1 MTTASRPPEL
11 VEALK
16 VLHLP
21 TMRRCYAAVADQAR
35 QESLSY
41 EHYLVELVHQEWY
54 TRREHRIARFLRE
67 SHLPLEKNL
76 ATLDRQRLS
85 AKLQAQLT
93 VLLEGTF
100 LDQAENVL
108 AFGTPGSGKT
118 HLLCAVGQELIYQQE
133 RPLRFMTGSEMIQ
146 QLLLAKR
153 DLELPR
159 LLKRWDKYQAI
170 VLDDLGYVQH
180 TREEMEVFFTL
191 LAHRYERG
199 SMMITSNLPF
209 SQWETLFKDPMTTA
223 AAIDRLIHHCL
234 ILEMN
239 LPSYRL
245 EASKKRAKPAAPSG
259 DPAASTEEA
268 AS

>member
-1 MTTASRPPEL
+1 MTATVSPPEL
-11 VEALK
+11 GDGLK
-16 VLHLP
+16 ALHLS
-21 TMRRCYAAVADQAR
+21 TMRTCYAEVADQAR

-41 EHYLVELVHQEWY
+41 EQYLLELVQQEWC

-67 SHLPLEKNL
+67 SHLPLEKTL
-76 ATLDRQRLS
+76 ATFDRQRLS
-85 AKLQAQLT
+85 AKLQAQLNT
-93 VLLEGTF
+93 LLEGAF

-118 HLLCAVGQELIYQQE
+118 HLLCAVGHELTYQE
-133 RPLRFMTGSEMIQ
+133 RRLRFMTGSEMIQ
-146 QLLLAKR
+146 QLLMAKR

-159 LLKRWDKYQAI
+159 LLKRWDKYQALI
-170 VLDDLGYVQH
+170 LDDIGYIQH
-180 TREEMEVFFTL
+180 SREEMEVFFTL

-209 SQWETLFKDPMTTA
+209 SQWEILFKDPMTTA

-245 EASKKRAKPAAPSG
+245 EASKKRAKRSAPRGAVS
-259 DPAASTEEA
+259 PSAEEGA
-268 AS
+268 T

>member
-1 MTTASRPPEL
+1 MTATVRPPEL

-16 VLHLP
+16 ALHLP
-21 TMRRCYAAVADQAR
+21 TMRSCYGSVAEQAR

-41 EHYLVELVHQEWY
+41 EQYLLELVHQEWY

-76 ATLDRQRLS
+76 ATFDRKRLS
-85 AKLQAQLT
+85 AKLQAQLNT
-93 VLLEGTF
+93 LLEGTF
-100 LDQAENVL
+100 LDRAENVL

-118 HLLCAVGQELIYQQE
+118 HLLCAIGQELIYQE
-133 RPLRFMTGSEMIQ
+133 RRLCFMTCSGIIQ
-146 QLLLAKR
+146 QLLMAKR
-153 DLELPR
+153 DLELPQV
-159 LLKRWDKYQAI
+159 LKKWDKYQAI
-170 VLDDLGYVQH
+170 ILDDIGYVQH
-180 TREEMEVFFTL
+180 SREEMEVFFTL

-199 SMMITSNLPF
+199 SLMITSNLPF

-234 ILEMN
+234 IFEMN

-245 EASKKRAKPAAPSG
+245 EASKKRAKRAAPSG
-259 DPAASTEEA
+259 GCPESSPTATP
-268 AS
+268 

>member
-1 MTTASRPPEL
+1 MTAPVRPPDL
-11 VEALK
+11 VEGLK
-16 VLHLP
+16 ALHLP
-21 TMRRCYAAVADQAR
+21 TMRSGYASVAEQAR

-41 EHYLVELVHQEWY
+41 EHYLLELVQQEWA
-54 TRREHRIARFLRE
+54 TRREHRIARFLRD
-67 SHLPLEKNL
+67 SHLPLEKTL
-76 ATLDRQRLS
+76 ATLDRKRLS
-85 AKLQAQLT
+85 AKLQAQLN

-133 RPLRFMTGSEMIQ
+133 RRLRFMTGSELIQ
-146 QLLLAKR
+146 QLLVAKR

-170 VLDDLGYVQH
+170 ILDDIGYVQH
-180 TREEMEVFFTL
+180 SREEMEVFFTL

-199 SMMITSNLPF
+199 SLMITSNLPF

-223 AAIDRLIHHCL
+223 AAIDRLVHHCL

-245 EASKKRAKPAAPSG
+245 EASKQRSKQAHPSGGSSEAPETAAP
-259 DPAASTEEA
+259 
-268 AS
+268 

>member
-1 MTTASRPPEL
+1 MTGPVRPPEL
-11 VEALK
+11 VEGLK
-16 VLHLP
+16 ALHLP
-21 TMRRCYAAVADQAR
+21 TMRTAYGEIAQQAR

-41 EHYLVELVHQEWY
+41 EQYLLELVQQEWA

-76 ATLDRQRLS
+76 ATFDRKRLS
-85 AKLQAQLT
+85 AKLQAQLNT
-93 VLLEGTF
+93 LLEGTF

-118 HLLCAVGQELIYQQE
+118 HLLCAIGQELIYQD
-133 RPLRFMTGSEMIQ
+133 RRLCFMTGSGMIQ
-146 QLLLAKR
+146 QLLMAKR

-159 LLKRWDKYQAI
+159 LLKKWDKYQAI
-170 VLDDLGYVQH
+170 LLDDIGYIQH
-180 TREEMEVFFTL
+180 SREEMEVFFTL

-199 SMMITSNLPF
+199 SLMITSNLPF

-223 AAIDRLIHHCL
+223 AAIDRLVHHCL

-239 LPSYRL
+239 LSSYRL
-245 EASKKRAKPAAPSG
+245 EASKKRSKHAVPSG
-259 DPAASTEEA
+259 VSPASTQTQE
-268 AS
+268 S

>member
-1 MTTASRPPEL
+1 MTTCVSPPEL
-11 VEALK
+11 DEGLK
-16 VLHLP
+16 ALHLP
-21 TMRRCYAAVADQAR
+21 TMRSCYAEIADQAR

-41 EHYLVELVHQEWY
+41 EHYLLELVQQEWGI
-54 TRREHRIARFLRE
+54 RREHRISRFLRE

-76 ATLDRQRLS
+76 DTLDRKRLS
-85 AKLQAQLT
+85 TKLQAQLNT
-93 VLLEGTF
+93 LLEGTF
-100 LDQAENVL
+100 VDQAENVL

-118 HLLCAVGQELIYQQE
+118 HLLCAVGQELIYQD
-133 RPLRFMTGSEMIQ
+133 RRLCFMTGSQMLQ
-146 QLLLAKR
+146 QLLVAKR
-153 DLELPR
+153 DLELAR
-159 LLKRWDKYQAI
+159 LLKRWDRYQAI
-170 VLDDLGYVQH
+170 ILDDIGYVQH

-223 AAIDRLIHHCL
+223 AAIDRLVHHCL

-245 EASKKRAKPAAPSG
+245 EASKKKAKHGKSQDSLPETTE
-259 DPAASTEEA
+259 DTST
-268 AS
+268 

>member
-1 MTTASRPPEL
+1 MTATVSPPQLGEG
-11 VEALK
+11 LK
-16 VLHLP
+16 ALHLS
-21 TMRRCYAAVADQAR
+21 TMRSGYTSVAEQAR

-41 EHYLVELVHQEWY
+41 EHYLLELVQQEWS

-67 SHLPLEKNL
+67 SQLPLEKNL
-76 ATLDRQRLS
+76 ATWDRKRLS
-85 AKLQAQLT
+85 AKLQAQLN

-118 HLLCAVGQELIYQQE
+118 HLLCAVGQELIEQQE
-133 RPLRFMTGSEMIQ
+133 RRLLFRTCSGIIQ
-146 QLLLAKR
+146 QLLVAKR

-159 LLKRWDKYQAI
+159 LLKRWDKYQALI
-170 VLDDLGYVQH
+170 LDDIGYVQH

-199 SMMITSNLPF
+199 SLMLTSNLPF

-223 AAIDRLIHHCL
+223 AAIDRLVHHSL

-245 EASKKRAKPAAPSG
+245 EASKKRAKR
-259 DPAASTEEA
+259 ASTEGT

>member
-1 MTTASRPPEL
+1 MTAASRPPEL

-133 RPLRFMTGSEMIQ
+133 RPLRFYDRQ
-146 QLLLAKR
+146 R
-153 DLELPR
+153 D
-159 LLKRWDKYQAI
+159 
-170 VLDDLGYVQH
+170 
-180 TREEMEVFFTL
+180 
-191 LAHRYERG
+191 
-199 SMMITSNLPF
+199 
-209 SQWETLFKDPMTTA
+209 
-223 AAIDRLIHHCL
+223 
-234 ILEMN
+234 
-239 LPSYRL
+239 
-245 EASKKRAKPAAPSG
+245 
-259 DPAASTEEA
+259 DPAAAAGQTGPGATPAVEA
-268 AS
+268 MGQIPGDCPR

>member
-1 MTTASRPPEL
+1 MTATVSPP
-11 VEALK
+11 ALDEGLK
-16 VLHLP
+16 ALHLS
-21 TMRRCYAAVADQAR
+21 TIRRCYAQVADQAR

-41 EHYLVELVHQEWY
+41 EQYLLELVQQEWV

-67 SHLPLEKNL
+67 SHLPLEKTL
-76 ATLDRQRLS
+76 ATFDRKRLS
-85 AKLQAQLT
+85 AKLQAQLNT
-93 VLLEGTF
+93 LLEGTF

-118 HLLCAVGQELIYQQE
+118 HLLCAVGHELTYQE
-133 RPLRFMTGSEMIQ
+133 RRLRFMTGSEMIQ
-146 QLLLAKR
+146 QLLMAKR

-170 VLDDLGYVQH
+170 ILDDIGYIQH
-180 TREEMEVFFTL
+180 SREEMEVFFTL

-209 SQWETLFKDPMTTA
+209 SQWEILFKDPMTTA

-245 EASKKRAKPAAPSG
+245 EASKKRAKRDTPRG
-259 DPAASTEEA
+259 DSTPSTEEE

>member
-1 MTTASRPPEL
+1 MTAPVRPPEL
-11 VEALK
+11 VEGLK
-16 VLHLP
+16 ALHLP
-21 TMRRCYAAVADQAR
+21 TMRTVYEEVADQAR

-41 EHYLVELVHQEWY
+41 EHYLLELVQQEWY

-67 SHLPLEKNL
+67 SQLPLEKNL
-76 ATLDRQRLS
+76 ATFDRKRLS
-85 AKLQAQLT
+85 AKLQAQLN

-108 AFGTPGSGKT
+108 AFGTPGSGKS
-118 HLLCAVGQELIYQQE
+118 HLLCAVGQELIYHE
-133 RPLRFMTGSEMIQ
+133 RRLRFMTGSEMIQ
-146 QLLLAKR
+146 QLLIAKR

-170 VLDDLGYVQH
+170 ILDDIGYVQH
-180 TREEMEVFFTL
+180 SREEMEVFFTL

-199 SMMITSNLPF
+199 SLMITSNLPF

-245 EASKKRAKPAAPSG
+245 ETSKKQAKRAAPSG
-259 DPAASTEEA
+259 VSPKTIETRAT
-268 AS
+268 